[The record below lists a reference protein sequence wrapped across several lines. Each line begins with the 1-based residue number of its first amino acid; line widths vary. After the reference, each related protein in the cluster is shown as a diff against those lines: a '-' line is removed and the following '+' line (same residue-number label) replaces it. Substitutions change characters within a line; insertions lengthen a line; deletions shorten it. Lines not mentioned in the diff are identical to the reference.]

1 MFKRQIRH
9 LQRYHQLANI
19 LANNGFGWFIQEIGL
34 SNIPVLSRLRGG
46 ETADEAGSSVYRR
59 IRKVIQELGPTYVKM
74 GQIASTRPDLLPQ
87 ELIDELAQLQDRV
100 PPFPYENVKEIIE
113 EELKAAVDQL
123 FTEFAPEPIAAASI
137 GQVHKAKLK
146 SGETVAVK
154 VQRPGIQ
161 SAIKTDLEILK
172 SVALLAE
179 RRFDWAGHYRISE
192 VVNEFAKSLN
202 KEMDY
207 NIEARNTD
215 RFLKM
220 YKDAPY
226 IKIPEIYWE
235 YTTSKVLVMEFVS
248 ATKLNEV
255 LQSNG
260 PEFDRRLLAE
270 RISKAIFSQL
280 LDYGFF
286 HADPHPGNLAV
297 LPDNI
302 VVFMDFGMA
311 GRLSEEM
318 QDNFALLIIGMMR
331 RNTDMVIR
339 SVSKMG
345 LVPEDINMPELRKD
359 VDELREKYY
368 DVPLSQ
374 VHLGEAVNNIFKVAF
389 RHRIKMPAD
398 LTLVGKALLIVEGAV
413 EQLDP
418 EFSIID
424 VAEPFGRKLLR
435 KRLDPRRRL
444 ERAIKHVG
452 EYAEFVSELPKLL
465 NKLTRQVYAGRLTL
479 MLEFRESAELM
490 QKLDRI
496 SNRISFSIILLA
508 FSIFMAGLMVS
519 LSLVRKTVV
528 FGGLPLLETGFIFT
542 VGLFVWL
549 LWSIIKSGRL

>member
-34 SNIPVLSRLRGG
+34 SNIPVLSRLRGE
-46 ETADEAGSSVYRR
+46 ETAGEAGSSVYRR

-220 YKDAPY
+220 YKNAPY

-235 YTTSKVLVMEFVS
+235 YTTSKVLMMEFVS
-248 ATKLNEV
+248 ATKLNDV
-255 LQSNG
+255 RQSND

-297 LPDNI
+297 LSDNI
-302 VVFMDFGMA
+302 VVFMDFGMV

-331 RNTDMVIR
+331 RNTDLVIR

-345 LVPEDINMPELRKD
+345 LVPEDVNMPELRKD

-398 LTLVGKALLIVEGAV
+398 LTLVGKALLTVEGVV

-435 KRLDPRRRL
+435 KRLDPRRML
-444 ERAIKHVG
+444 ESATKHVG

-496 SNRISFSIILLA
+496 SNRISFSIIFLA

-519 LSLVRKTVV
+519 LSLVRKNVV
-528 FGGLPLLETGFIFT
+528 FAGLPLLETGFIFT
-542 VGLFVWL
+542 AGLFVWL